1 MKTLLFSLLLLVGC
15 CIQPQFG
22 FSQVHQGVIFG
33 KIYDQ
38 RTKKPLPYVTVSI
51 KDSTA
56 KLLGGSM
63 SDEQGL
69 FNLQGIAAGNYA
81 VAFSY
86 LGYQLLEKTST
97 VSAQHLKVD
106 MDVVYMQEDAR
117 LLKEAVVAGEKPGI
131 SLKLD
136 KKVFE
141 VGKDILSQSGAITD
155 ILNNVPAVAVS
166 PTGTI
171 SLRGNSNVSVLI
183 NGRRSGLT
191 QSNALEQIPADQVE
205 RIEIITNPSAQYDA
219 AGSAGIIN
227 IILKKNKKL
236 GFTGQVRLAAGYP
249 NDARINPSLNY
260 KSEKINLF
268 STFGFRNSDYVGN
281 YSSTQTGSNAQL
293 QQVKTEDRHD
303 DGKMLY
309 LGADYFV
316 NDRNTITLAFL
327 KNATKDH
334 DKTSADIGVLT
345 DHRVDSSLVRRG
357 ESWEHRDY
365 NQLEFN
371 YTKTFKHP
379 RRKLSVE
386 MQYDFWNSDK
396 TWQLLTSNNAPTYTI
411 LPQIKTNAIGKSK
424 DFLIQSDFTQPLGA
438 VSSID
443 VGIKA
448 ESRRVSSKFIAE
460 QENELKRE
468 IIDNIDN
475 DLQYSELISS
485 AYAQFNSKVNRF
497 SYLLGL
503 RAELTRIEIADQKN
517 VYSQQKN
524 YNRLFPTV
532 HLGYQF
538 KESTS
543 MQLSYS
549 KRVNR
554 PSLWLLYPF
563 NELTDFNAQSIGN
576 PALNPSYSHVFEW
589 GFLRQWKNLTFNPSL
604 YFHYTNDPL
613 QDYTYRNDKEVIIT
627 LPINI
632 QNEQRRGFELSI
644 LYQPIKPLQL
654 SGEFNIYSFTQH
666 GRYELQDYDFSGQAL
681 TARVSGQVK
690 LPKQL
695 GLQMRYN
702 FTGTQRNAQTL
713 TKATHSL
720 DVGISKNYW
729 KNKITV
735 VIDGTNILNSRQ
747 YRTFTKGSNYTFN
760 QISNP
765 NAARYRMSIVYK
777 FNNKEGQQ
785 VRQAKTGNR
794 S

>member
-1 MKTLLFSLLLLVGC
+1 VSYCVL
-15 CIQPQFG
+15 PQVG
-22 FSQVHQGVIFG
+22 FSQVHQGVILG

-38 RTKKPLPYVTVSI
+38 RTKKPLPYVTVSV
-51 KDSTA
+51 KDTTTKRLS
-56 KLLGGSM
+56 GSI

-69 FNLQGIAAGNYA
+69 FKLEGMPLGNYA
-81 VAFSY
+81 ISFSY
-86 LGYQLLEKTST
+86 QGYQLLEKTSAL
-97 VSAQHLKVD
+97 SAGHLKAD
-106 MDVVYMQEDAR
+106 MGVVYMEEDTR
-117 LLKEAVVAGEKPGI
+117 MLKEAVVTGEKPGV

-155 ILNNVPAVAVS
+155 ILNNVPSVAVS

-171 SLRGNSNVSVLI
+171 SLRGNSNVFVLI

-227 IILKKNKKL
+227 IILKRNKQL

-249 NDARINPSLNY
+249 NDARISPSLNY

-268 STFGFRNSDYVGN
+268 STFGFRNSDYVGK
-281 YSSTQTGSNAQL
+281 YSSLQTLSNTQL
-293 QQVKTEDRHD
+293 QQAKAENRHD

-309 LGADYFV
+309 LGADYYV

-334 DKTSADIGVLT
+334 DKTAAQIDVLT
-345 DHRVDSSLVRRG
+345 NQAIDSSLTRKG
-357 ESWEHRDY
+357 ESWERRDY

-371 YTKTFKHP
+371 YTRTFKNP
-379 RRKLSVE
+379 RRKFNVE

-396 TWQLLTSNNAPTYTI
+396 TWELHTYNNSPVHTM
-411 LPQIKTNAIGKSK
+411 LPQIQTNAISKSK
-424 DFLIQSDFTQPLGA
+424 DFLIQSNFSQPLGA
-438 VSSID
+438 LSSID
-443 VGIKA
+443 VGMKA
-448 ESRRVSSKFIAE
+448 ENRRVSSKFIAA
-460 QENELKRE
+460 QENGAKWE

-485 AYAQFNSKVNRF
+485 AYAQFNSKVHHF

-503 RAELTRIEIADQKN
+503 RAELTKIDIADQKG

-538 KESTS
+538 KEGTS

-563 NELTDFNAQSIGN
+563 NELTDFNAQSVGN
-576 PALNPSYSHVFEW
+576 PALNPSYAHVVEW
-589 GFLRQWKNLTFNPSL
+589 GFLQQWKNLTFNPSI

-613 QDYTYRNDKEVIIT
+613 QDYSYRNEKDVIIT
-627 LPINI
+627 LPVNI
-632 QNEQRRGFELSI
+632 QSEQRRGLELSV
-644 LYQPIKPLQL
+644 LYKPVKPLQL
-654 SGEFNIYSFTQH
+654 SGELNIYAFTQR
-666 GRYELQDYDFSGQAL
+666 GSYEWQNYDFSGQVL
-681 TARVSGQVK
+681 TARVSAQIK
-690 LPKQL
+690 LPKQF
-695 GLQMRYN
+695 GCQVRYN
-702 FTGTQRNAQTL
+702 FSGAERNAQTL
-713 TKATHSL
+713 TKATHAL
-720 DVGISKNYW
+720 DVGVSRNYW
-729 KNKITV
+729 NNKITV
-735 VIDGTNILNSRQ
+735 VVDGTNILNSRQ
-747 YRTFTKGSNYTFN
+747 YRTFVNGSNYTFN
-760 QISNP
+760 QTSNP
-765 NAARYRMSIVYK
+765 NAARYRVSIVYK

>member
-1 MKTLLFSLLLLVGC
+1 M
-15 CIQPQFG
+15 QPKFT
-22 FSQVHQGVIFG
+22 FSQVSQGAVFG
-33 KIYDQ
+33 KVYDQ
-38 RTKKPLPYVTVSI
+38 NTRKPLPYVAVVV
-51 KDSTA
+51 KDSAA
-56 KLLGGSM
+56 KLLSSSI

-69 FNLQGIAAGNYA
+69 FRLDGIAPGNYDIE
-81 VAFSY
+81 FSY
-86 LGYQLLEKTST
+86 LGYQSLKKNAS

-106 MDVVYMQEDAR
+106 MGTFYLQEDSR
-117 LLKEAVVAGEKPGI
+117 MLKEVIVTGEKPGV

-136 KKVFE
+136 KKIFE

-155 ILNNVPAVAVS
+155 ILNNIPSVAVT

-171 SLRGNSNVSVLI
+171 SLRGNSNVFVLI

-191 QSNALEQIPADQVE
+191 QSNALDQIPADQVE
-205 RIEIITNPSAQYDA
+205 RVEIITNPSAQYDA

-281 YSSTQTGSNAQL
+281 YTSAQTSSNTQLL
-293 QQVKTEDRHD
+293 QAKAEDRHD
-303 DGKMLY
+303 DGMMYY

-316 NDRNTITLAFL
+316 NDYNTITLAFL

-334 DKTSADIGVLT
+334 DKTTAHIDLLT
-345 DHRVDSSLVRRG
+345 NQIPDSSLIRKG
-357 ESWEHRDY
+357 ESWERRDY

-371 YTKTFKHP
+371 YTRTFKNP
-379 RRKLSVE
+379 RRKFSID

-396 TWQLLTSNNAPTYTI
+396 TWQLLTNSNGPAHTI
-411 LPQIKTNAIGKSK
+411 LPPIKTNAIGNSK
-424 DFLIQSDFTQPLGA
+424 DFMIQANFTQPVGDL
-438 VSSID
+438 SSID
-443 VGIKA
+443 AGIKA
-448 ESRRVSSKFIAE
+448 ENRKVGSRFIAQQKNDLQWE
-460 QENELKRE
+460 T
-468 IIDNIDN
+468 IDNIDN

-485 AYAQFNSKVNRF
+485 AYIQFQSKVKRF
-497 SYLLGL
+497 SYLFGL
-503 RAELTRIEIADQKN
+503 RTELTKVRIADQKN
-517 VYSQQKN
+517 IYEQQKN
-524 YNRLFPTV
+524 YNQLFPTV

-538 KESTS
+538 KEGTG

-563 NELTDFNAQSIGN
+563 NELTDFNVQSIGN
-576 PALNPSYSHVFEW
+576 PALNPSYAHVFEW
-589 GFLRQWKNLTFNPSL
+589 SILQKWKNLTFNPSL

-613 QDYTYRNDKEVIIT
+613 QEYIYKNSKGVIIT
-627 LPINI
+627 LPVNI
-632 QNEQRRGFELSI
+632 QNEQRRGFELSV
-644 LYQPIKPLQL
+644 LYQPVKPLQL

-666 GRYELQDYDFSGQAL
+666 GTYELQNYDY
-681 TARVSGQVK
+681 SGQVFTARTSAQLK
-690 LPKQL
+690 LPDQL
-695 GLQMRYN
+695 GLQVRYN
-702 FTGTQRNAQTL
+702 FTGAQQSAQTL

-720 DVGISKNYW
+720 DLGISKNYL

-735 VIDGTNILNSRQ
+735 VLDGTNMLNSRQ
-747 YRTFTKGSNYTFN
+747 YSTYTKGSNYTFD

-765 NAARYRMSIVYK
+765 NAARYRVSILYK
-777 FNNKEGQQ
+777 FNTKEGQQ
-785 VRQAKTGNR
+785 MRQAQTGNR

>member
-1 MKTLLFSLLLLVGC
+1 MKTLLFSLLLFVGC
-15 CIQPQFG
+15 CTQPYLV
-22 FSQVHQGVIFG
+22 FSQVYQGVISG

-38 RTKKPLPYVTVSI
+38 RTKKPLPYVTVSVR
-51 KDSTA
+51 DSAA
-56 KLLGGSM
+56 KLLSGSV
-63 SDEQGL
+63 SDEQGVFKL
-69 FNLQGIAAGNYA
+69 EGIAPGNYA
-81 VAFSY
+81 IAFSY
-86 LGYQLLEKTST
+86 LGYQLLEKTGP
-97 VSAQHLKVD
+97 VSAAHLKLD
-106 MDVVYMQEDAR
+106 MGVLYMQEDPR
-117 LLKEAVVAGEKPGI
+117 MLKESVVTGEKTGV

-171 SLRGNSNVSVLI
+171 SLRGNSNVFVLI

-219 AGSAGIIN
+219 DGSAGIIN

-281 YSSTQTGSNAQL
+281 YTSTQTASNKQL
-293 QQVKTEDRHD
+293 QQAKAENRHD

-316 NDRNTITLAFL
+316 NERNTITMAFL

-334 DKTSADIGVLT
+334 DKTAADIHLLT
-345 DHRVDSSLVRRG
+345 DMAIDSSLLRKG
-357 ESWEHRDY
+357 ESWESRDY

-371 YTKTFKHP
+371 YTKRFKDS
-379 RRKLSVE
+379 RRKLTVD

-396 TWQLLTSNNAPTYTI
+396 TWQLFTSSNAPDHTI
-411 LPQIKTNAIGKSK
+411 LPPIKTNAISKSK
-424 DFLIQSDFTQPLGA
+424 DFLIKSDFTQPLGA
-438 VSSID
+438 TSSID

-448 ESRRVSSKFIAE
+448 ENRQVTSKFIAE
-460 QENELKRE
+460 QENESKWE

-485 AYAQFNSKVNRF
+485 AYAQFNSKVRRF
-497 SYLLGL
+497 TYLLGL
-503 RAELTRIEIADQKN
+503 RAELTKIEIADQKN
-517 VYSQQKN
+517 LYSQQKN

-538 KESTS
+538 KESIS

-576 PALNPSYSHVFEW
+576 PALNPSYAHVVEW
-589 GFLRQWKNLTFNPSL
+589 GFLRQWKKLTFNPSL

-613 QDYTYRNDKEVIIT
+613 EDYTYRNDKGVMIT
-627 LPINI
+627 LPVNI
-632 QNEQRRGFELSI
+632 KNEQRRGVELSV
-644 LYQPIKPLQL
+644 LYQPVKPLQL

-666 GRYELQDYDFSGQAL
+666 GTYELQNYDFSGDVL
-681 TARVSGQVK
+681 TARMSAQVK
-690 LPKQL
+690 LPGQL

-702 FTGTQRNAQTL
+702 FTGAQRNAQTL

-720 DVGISKNYW
+720 DVGVSKNYW

-735 VIDGTNILNSRQ
+735 VVDGTNILNSRQ
-747 YRTFTKGSNYTFN
+747 YRTFTTGSNYTFN
-760 QISNP
+760 QVSNP
-765 NAARYRMSIVYK
+765 NAGRYRVSILYK

-785 VRQAKTGNR
+785 VRQAQTGNR

>member
-1 MKTLLFSLLLLVGC
+1 MKTLLLSLLLLVGYC
-15 CIQPQFG
+15 TLPQPG
-22 FSQVHQGVIFG
+22 FSQIQPGVILG

-38 RTKKPLPYVTVSI
+38 RTKKPLPYVTVSV
-51 KDSTA
+51 KDSAA
-56 KLLGGSM
+56 KRLIGSI

-69 FNLQGIAAGNYA
+69 FKLEGVAAGNYA
-81 VAFSY
+81 IAFSY
-86 LGYQLLEKTST
+86 QGYQLLEKTSL
-97 VSAQHLKVD
+97 VSAAHLKAD
-106 MDVVYMQEDAR
+106 MGIVYMQEDTR
-117 LLKEAVVAGEKPGI
+117 LLKEAVVKGEKSGV

-136 KKVFE
+136 KKIFE

-155 ILNNVPAVAVS
+155 ILNNVPPVAVS

-171 SLRGNSNVSVLI
+171 SLRGNSNVFVLI

-191 QSNALEQIPADQVE
+191 QGNALEQIPADQVE

-236 GFTGQVRLAAGYP
+236 GFTGQVRVAAGYP

-281 YSSTQTGSNAQL
+281 YSSTQTFSNTQL
-293 QQVKTEDRHD
+293 QQVKKENRHD

-309 LGADYFV
+309 LGADYYV
-316 NDRNTITLAFL
+316 NERNTITLAFL

-334 DKTSADIGVLT
+334 DKTAAQINVLT
-345 DHRVDSSLVRRG
+345 DMAVDSSLVRKG
-357 ESWEHRDY
+357 ESWERRDY

-371 YTKTFKHP
+371 YTKTFKNP
-379 RRKLSVE
+379 RRKFNVE

-396 TWQLLTSNNAPTYTI
+396 TWELLTSNNAPTYTI
-411 LPQIKTNAIGKSK
+411 LPQIQTNAISKSK
-424 DFLIQSDFTQPLGA
+424 DFSIQSNFTQPLSTL
-438 VSSID
+438 SSID
-443 VGIKA
+443 VGVKA
-448 ESRRVSSKFIAE
+448 ESRRVNSKFIAE
-460 QENELKRE
+460 QGNELKWE

-485 AYAQFNSKVNRF
+485 VYAQFNSKVHHF

-503 RAELTRIEIADQKN
+503 RAELTKIEIADQKG
-517 VYSQQKN
+517 VYNQQKN

-532 HLGYQF
+532 HMGYQF
-538 KESTS
+538 KEGTS

-563 NELTDFNAQSIGN
+563 NELTDFNAQSVGN
-576 PALNPSYSHVFEW
+576 PALNPSYAHVVEW
-589 GFLRQWKNLTFNPSL
+589 GFLQQWKKITFNPSL

-613 QDYTYRNDKEVIIT
+613 QDYSYRNDKNVIIT
-627 LPINI
+627 LPVNI
-632 QNEQRRGFELSI
+632 QNEQRKGFELSV

-666 GRYELQDYDFSGQAL
+666 GMYELQNYDFSGQVM
-681 TARVSGQVK
+681 TARMSAQIK
-690 LPKQL
+690 LPKQS
-695 GLQMRYN
+695 GFQVRYN
-702 FTGTQRNAQTL
+702 FTGAERNAQTL
-713 TKATHSL
+713 TKATHAL
-720 DVGISKNYW
+720 DVGVSNSYW
-729 KNKITV
+729 KN
-735 VIDGTNILNSRQ
+735 
-747 YRTFTKGSNYTFN
+747 
-760 QISNP
+760 
-765 NAARYRMSIVYK
+765 
-777 FNNKEGQQ
+777 
-785 VRQAKTGNR
+785 
-794 S
+794 